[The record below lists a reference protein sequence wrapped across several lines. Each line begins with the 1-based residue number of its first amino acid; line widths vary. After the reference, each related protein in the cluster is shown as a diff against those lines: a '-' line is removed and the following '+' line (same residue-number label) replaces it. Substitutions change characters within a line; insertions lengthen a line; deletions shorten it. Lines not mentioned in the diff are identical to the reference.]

1 MTQPL
6 DRPVWHALRT
16 RQSAFAQG
24 SSRALRYMSDISPFA
39 SAEDESPE
47 ALTELAA
54 LIPPDGTV
62 LILQAS
68 SLPIPKG
75 TVAMV
80 EAEGT
85 QMVARSVAV
94 PTSSPDVIDLGE
106 EDAAEMHALATLTKP
121 GPFLPHT
128 HRLGS
133 FVGIR
138 QGGRLVAMAGE
149 RMKLPGYTEV
159 SGVCTHPDA
168 RGRGYAGLLSRV
180 VSGRIMARGE
190 TPFLHAYASNHAAI
204 RLYESL
210 GFEVQRH
217 MHVKVLRRA

>member
-1 MTQPL
+1 MTQL
-6 DRPVWHALRT
+6 LERPVWHALRT

-24 SSRALRYMSDISPFA
+24 SSRALRYMSDISLFA